1 MRGKGV
7 SGGVAV
13 GKIHIHRS
21 LGEFAIPQAKKA
33 RTVGEELAIFET
45 AKTETDASLE
55 KLEIAARS
63 ELGEG
68 DADIFAVHRML
79 LGDADFTEPILRSIK
94 SGMSASLAVW
104 QTAKELSDG
113 FEALDDEYMSARA
126 ADLRDV
132 ASRLIANITGDRPG
146 GDLKTPDEP
155 YILCAADIT
164 PGETMTLDK
173 SKIIAIVTER
183 GTYGSHSAILA
194 RARKIPAI
202 VGVEGL
208 IGSISEGES
217 AIADG
222 DSGELILSPEER
234 EISAALERTERE
246 KENERLYA
254 RVLSLPT
261 ETTDGRS
268 LLLCANIGSPDE
280 TKEALAANA
289 DGIGLFRS
297 EFLFMGRDR
306 QPTEDEQFEAY
317 RSVLVGMGDR
327 PVVIRTLDAGADKQI
342 PFLELGHEE
351 NPALGYRGIRVC
363 LDRRELFLC
372 QLRALCRA
380 SAYGRLSILFPMIT
394 SEKEFLLAKEAVEE
408 AKRELAAEK
417 LPFAENIPL
426 GVMIETPAAAI
437 ISDRLALLADFFSVG
452 TNDLTQYTLACDR
465 QNPKA
470 EPFLDTRH
478 EAILRLIKYA
488 ADCAHREKKTIGIC
502 GELAADLSLTE
513 FFIGIGIDE
522 LSMSAS
528 NIPKTKYKIVNTD
541 MRKAAHAFGTVADAK
556 KL

>member
-1 MRGKGV
+1 M
-7 SGGVAV
+7 
-13 GKIHIHRS
+13 
-21 LGEFAIPQAKKA
+21 PQAEKA
-33 RTVGEELAIFET
+33 RTVGEELAIFEK
-45 AKTETDASLE
+45 AKAETDAVLE
-55 KLEIAARS
+55 KLELAARS

-113 FEALDDEYMSARA
+113 FETLDDEYMSARA

-132 ASRLIANITGDRPG
+132 ASRLIANITGNRPG
-146 GDLKTPDEP
+146 GDPKTPDEP

-222 DSGELILSPEER
+222 DSGELIPSPEEC

-261 ETTDGRS
+261 ETADGRS
-268 LLLCANIGSPDE
+268 LLLCANIGTPDG

-342 PFLELGHEE
+342 PFLEIGHEE

-408 AKRELAAEK
+408 SKRELAAEK

>member
-21 LGEFAIPQAKKA
+21 LGEFAMPQAEKPRA
-33 RTVGEELAIFET
+33 VGEELALFEK
-45 AKTETDASLE
+45 ARKETDAALE
-55 KLEIAARS
+55 KLELAARS

-79 LGDADFTEPILRSIK
+79 LGDADFTEPILRSIN

-132 ASRLIANITGDRPG
+132 ASRLIADMTGNRPG
-146 GDLKTPDEP
+146 SDPKIPDKP

-208 IGSISEGES
+208 VGSVFEGES

-222 DSGELILSPEER
+222 DSGELTLSPAESETA
-234 EISAALERTERE
+234 AALERTERE
-246 KENERLYA
+246 KENERRYA
-254 RVLSLPT
+254 TVLSLPT
-261 ETTDGRS
+261 ETADGRK
-268 LLLCANIGSPDE
+268 LLLCANIGTPDGLE
-280 TKEALAANA
+280 EALAVNA

-297 EFLFMGRDR
+297 EFLFMGKDR

-317 RSVLVGMGDR
+317 RSVLAGMHGR

-342 PFLELGHEE
+342 PFLGLGHEE

-363 LDRRELFLC
+363 LDRRELFLR

-380 SAYGRLSILFPMIT
+380 SAYGRLSVLFPMIT

-417 LPFAENIPL
+417 LPFAESIPL

-437 ISDRLALLADFFSVG
+437 ISDRLAVLADFFSVG

-470 EPFLDTRH
+470 EPFLDTHH
-478 EAILRLIKYA
+478 EALLRMIKYA

-513 FFIGIGIDE
+513 FFIDIGIDE

-541 MRKAAHAFGTVADAK
+541 MRKAAHAFGAVADAK